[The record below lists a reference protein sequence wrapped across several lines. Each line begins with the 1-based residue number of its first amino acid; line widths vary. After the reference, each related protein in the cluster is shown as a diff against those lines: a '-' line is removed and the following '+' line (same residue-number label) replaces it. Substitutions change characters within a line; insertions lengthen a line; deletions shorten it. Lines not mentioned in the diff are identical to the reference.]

1 MSHDRSDV
9 TNDWLLSLQSAE
21 RGSCKIHQSTPI
33 TDSLSM
39 SLTLSAISLATDSNT
54 SCLDP
59 NTDESTRSEPVLKLT
74 ENLPKIPVSRANRRR
89 TDGQGDVKGNGLVA
103 RKSKSKLLPVPGVVE
118 RKRTRLGAEKP
129 TSSGK
134 KGEIAVGG
142 GTAALRYKPPS
153 LLHKRDTPVL
163 KMTSGTASQ
172 SVLKMTSGAAS
183 QSVLKMTSGTA
194 SQSVLKMTSG
204 AASQSVLKMTR
215 GAASSP
221 ETKNSKNRLNERR
234 AIVAVKNTLANSSLK
249 SNKRPSAIGVPKLN
263 LTHSSN
269 KIAPPT
275 IQNGADGNTSV
286 CKLKQ
291 TQKSKACPVKA
302 DVTLP
307 GSATHHVRRMLS
319 TSTTVQAPSGVT
331 VRNRLSAQG
340 RLITAISRKSSSPE
354 PTSRSSCGSVNSIK
368 SISGDDGQA
377 RPAGGKGEILWFLY
391 SMASN
396 QKQLSFWCCSI
407 RSLLHPHLFPLLCGV
422 SDSGQ
427 SPTHMPV
434 LRLLA
439 RQSLL
444 SQPFLDAVHPP
455 SLSSPL
461 SSLPCTFIL
470 INLLPTCS
478 IHIFFS
484 FHICTI
490 FTSFAALPW
499 LDISSK
505 SVLPL
510 SLFLIRSTVVTP
522 HIHLNI
528 FFSDLQPLVF
538 HCPSSST
545 QPIKAVQSYSISTI
559 HPIHVTT
566 MMNKSEA
573 WQANLRVST

>member
-1 MSHDRSDV
+1 MLLCRTIYVLQKNLSIILLMSHDRSDV

-21 RGSCKIHQSTPI
+21 RGSCKIRQSTPI

-39 SLTLSAISLATDSNT
+39 SLTLSAISPATDSN
-54 SCLDP
+54 SCLDT

-74 ENLPKIPVSRANRRR
+74 ANLPKIPVSRENRRR
-89 TDGQGDVKGNGLVA
+89 TEGQGDVKGNGLVA
-103 RKSKSKLLPVPGVVE
+103 RKSRSKLLPVLGAVE
-118 RKRTRLGAEKP
+118 RKRTRLGVEKP
-129 TSSGK
+129 TSSCK

-153 LLHKRDTPVL
+153 LLQKRDTPVL
-163 KMTSGTASQ
+163 KMTSGA
-172 SVLKMTSGAAS
+172 
-183 QSVLKMTSGTA
+183 A

-249 SNKRPSAIGVPKLN
+249 ANKRPSAIGVPKLN
-263 LTHSSN
+263 LAHSSN

-286 CKLKQ
+286 RKLKQ

-377 RPAGGKGEILWFLY
+377 RPAGGKGEIIVRYMVCTFNGLKTT
-391 SMASN
+391 SR
-396 QKQLSFWCCSI
+396 WCCSI
-407 RSLLHPHLFPLLCGV
+407 RSLLHPHLFPFLCGV
-422 SDSGQ
+422 GDSDQ
-427 SPTHMPV
+427 SPTHMQSCASLPDSPFSLKSPWTLSIH
-434 LRLLA
+434 LRFRL
-439 RQSLL
+439 
-444 SQPFLDAVHPP
+444 P
-455 SLSSPL
+455 SFSSAAHLSSSNFYPH
-461 SSLPCTFIL
+461 
-470 INLLPTCS
+470 S
-478 IHIFFS
+478 IPIFFS
-484 FHICTI
+484 FHIRTI
-490 FTSFAALPW
+490 FASFAALPW

-505 SVLPL
+505 LVLPL
-510 SLFLIRSTVVTP
+510 SLFLIRSIFVIP

-545 QPIKAVQSYSISTI
+545 PSIRVVQRSFISTI
-559 HPIHVTT
+559 HPIHVMA

-573 WQANLRVST
+573 WQANLRKS